1 MQLRCQGKDVPHGR
15 IHTSKGFTH
24 FTPVCDNGYLARRH
38 HYTCNPL
45 ASNIFQAGW
54 HQNQGDGCASMHTCP
69 GSGIQYVLYQNEDN
83 PLQTYNNHL
92 VNCAGSPES
101 RLPTS
106 ADLPCIKF
114 VLNTHREKFPE
125 HNFTTVFFY
134 ANGAA
139 STMTMSVNGELSTSR
154 LSQAQRNQVFPGAK
168 AAMCIPACQ
177 QLRENRQRSRD

>member
-1 MQLRCQGKDVPHGR
+1 MF
-15 IHTSKGFTH
+15 SKCL
-24 FTPVCDNGYLARRH
+24 VC
-38 HYTCNPL
+38 TCLPL
-45 ASNIFQAGW
+45 LLV
-54 HQNQGDGCASMHTCP
+54 DTCP
-69 GSGIQYVLYQNEDN
+69 GSGIKFAVYQNEAN
-83 PLQTYNNHL
+83 LLQTYNNHL
-92 VNCAGSPES
+92 VSCGANIES

-125 HNFTTVFFY
+125 RNFTTLFFY

-139 STMTMSVNGELSTSR
+139 HTMTMSANGELSTSR

-177 QLRENRQRSRD
+177 QLVRLGGYDLTSLKADTHIFIM

>member
-1 MQLRCQGKDVPHGR
+1 MFTRCLVCTCLPLHLVFTCQGSG
-15 IHTSKGFTH
+15 IYLFSKCL
-24 FTPVCDNGYLARRH
+24 VC
-38 HYTCNPL
+38 TCLPL
-45 ASNIFQAGW
+45 LLV
-54 HQNQGDGCASMHTCP
+54 HTCP

-106 ADLPCIKF
+106 TDLPCIKF

-139 STMTMSVNGELSTSR
+139 NTMTMSANGELSTSR

-177 QLRENRQRSRD
+177 QLVRLGGYDLTSLKADT